1 MQKVKKHSMLRPNP
15 LGPVKLAIRKS
26 NLHRWGVFA
35 KKFISA
41 YEIIEEAPFF
51 SVDRKQINK
60 VPSCHKYSYYLD
72 CQTNIIGLGYAGLY
86 NHSYTPNCSY
96 EVDYVNELMRH
107 YALCDIVAGEEITLD
122 YGEEN
127 AKYFLKGEN

>member
-1 MQKVKKHSMLRPNP
+1 MKKVKHYSMLREEP
-15 LGPVKLAIRKS
+15 LRPAKIAVRKS
-26 NLHRWGVFA
+26 KLHRWGVFA
-35 KKFISA
+35 IAPIAA

-51 SVDRKQINK
+51 SVDRKQICK
-60 VPSCHKYSYYLD
+60 VPSCQKYSYYSD
-72 CQTNIIGLGYAGLY
+72 SETNIIGLGFAGLY

-107 YALCDIVAGEEITLD
+107 YALCDIVSGEEITLN

-127 AKYFLKGEN
+127 AKYFLKGEE